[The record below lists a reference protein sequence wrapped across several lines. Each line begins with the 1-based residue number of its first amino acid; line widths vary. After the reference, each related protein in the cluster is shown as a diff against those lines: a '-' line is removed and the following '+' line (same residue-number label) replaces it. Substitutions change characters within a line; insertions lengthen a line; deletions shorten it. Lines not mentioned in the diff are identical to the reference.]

1 MALQRDRCRPA
12 FVFLLGS
19 LLSWSAM
26 AFKAEVQDEICC
38 KKFFAMKWRRSAFGE
53 FSLNYRTLSH
63 CNKPQLAL
71 RVVHK
76 RRGYLCLNF
85 DLLWVKDLK
94 EYIDKV
100 RKSASPPAA
109 EKRLGNNPPTTTEA
123 HLRSL
128 HSTAD
133 WDSSRPTETTPGSTG
148 TPTWTL
154 LDRMPVTV
162 TSDQSPGVKL
172 PTPVVETSVGISP
185 AFPGPTHSSGKAR
198 WNSGSEVPHASSTVP
213 LTSPSLAAGG
223 ISKEGSL
230 ENRAFSTVNSLEIPE
245 RQIGQLNQKMMLAI
259 VLITT
264 IFVPSLLSFVI
275 YKRCK
280 KSSSTG
286 FNYYPTQTRN
296 ETGVTEV
303 A

>member
-133 WDSSRPTETTPGSTG
+133 WDSSRPTETTPG
-148 TPTWTL
+148 
-154 LDRMPVTV
+154 
-162 TSDQSPGVKL
+162 
-172 PTPVVETSVGISP
+172 
-185 AFPGPTHSSGKAR
+185 
-198 WNSGSEVPHASSTVP
+198 
-213 LTSPSLAAGG
+213 G